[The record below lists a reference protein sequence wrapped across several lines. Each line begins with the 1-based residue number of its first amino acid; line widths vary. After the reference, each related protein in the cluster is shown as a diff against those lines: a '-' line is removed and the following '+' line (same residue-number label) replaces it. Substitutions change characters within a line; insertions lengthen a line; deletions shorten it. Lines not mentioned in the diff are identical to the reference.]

1 MDHTDRETVEYFN
14 KEAPEYSSGRFEYA
28 VGFID
33 SHAGPNSSFLD
44 VGCGVGNILEFVR
57 DRTPVEE
64 VAGIDVAET
73 VLAKARE
80 RLGCDTYLASI
91 VDGESIDSI
100 PKQYDFVLIA
110 SVVHHLVGDSRD
122 LSIRNAQLAIAN
134 TLKLTKPGGYVMLY
148 EPGIYPEWTGAALF
162 HTKRIVTKFTTRR
175 VQLLDKW
182 NNIGAPVI
190 SYYTDRQLQR
200 MIGGMSG
207 ARIVD
212 VNVEDAHVNFLWRLA
227 GIRRRINT
235 TIIVQ
240 KSSV

>member
-14 KEAPEYSSGRFEYA
+14 KEAPEYSLGRFEYA
-28 VGFID
+28 TRFID
-33 SHAGPNSSFLD
+33 SKAGQHSSFLD
-44 VGCGVGNILEFVR
+44 VGCGVGNILELVR
-57 DRTPVEE
+57 NQTPVSE

-80 RLGCDTYLASI
+80 RLGCDTYLGSI
-91 VDGESIDSI
+91 LDTDCIDGI

-110 SVVHHLVGDSRD
+110 SVIHHLVGDSRS
-122 LSIRNAQLAIAN
+122 LSVRNAQVAVTN
-134 TLKLTKPGGYVMLY
+134 TLKLTKPGGYVILY

-162 HTKRIVTKFTTRR
+162 HTKRLVTRFTTKR

-190 SYYTDRQLQR
+190 SYYTDEQLKR
-200 MIGGMSG
+200 MIGELSD

-212 VNVEDAHVNFLWRLA
+212 VHVEDAHVNFLWRMA

-235 TIIVQ
+235 TIIIQ
-240 KSSV
+240 NASA